1 MESPSQRSTAETA
14 RAYWELMRLDRPVG
28 SLLLLWPTLAALWI
42 AEEGTP
48 PIPILVIFVLGTF
61 VMRAAG
67 CVIND
72 LADQDFD
79 PHVERTRS
87 RPLADGRL
95 KTKDALVC
103 LAFLLLIGFCLVLSL
118 NVTTWWM
125 ALGGVL
131 ISAIYPFMK
140 RFTHLPQ
147 LILGVAF
154 SWGILMAGTAISNA
168 ISLPIFCFFAM
179 SFVWIVAYDT
189 QYAMVDRE
197 DDLKIGLKSTAIL
210 LGWLDRYVIAALQL
224 TVLAL
229 LLVLG
234 AIAKLNVLFLF
245 STVVVA
251 CLFFYQSCLTW
262 SRKRE
267 HCFRAFKNNATVG
280 LVLFTGIVLN
290 YMVAVPGHQL

>member
-1 MESPSQRSTAETA
+1 MESSSQRNTLKTA

-28 SLLLLWPTLAALWI
+28 SLLLLWPTLAALWV
-42 AEEGTP
+42 AGEAAP
-48 PIPILVIFVLGTF
+48 PIPILLIFALGTF

-72 LADQDFD
+72 VADQDFD
-79 PHVERTRS
+79 PHVERTKS

-95 KTKDALVC
+95 STREALTC
-103 LAFLLLIGFCLVLSL
+103 FAILLFIGLCLVLAL
-118 NVTTWWM
+118 NVLTWWM
-125 ALGGVL
+125 AIGGVL

-154 SWGILMAGTAISNA
+154 SWGILMAGTAISKTV
-168 ISLPIFCFFAM
+168 SLPILCFFAM
-179 SFVWIVAYDT
+179 SFVWIAAYDT
-189 QYAMVDRE
+189 QYAMVDRD

-210 LGWLDRYVIAALQL
+210 LGRLDRYVIAALQL

-229 LLVLG
+229 LLTLG
-234 AIAKLNVLFLF
+234 AVANLNVLYFG
-245 STVVVA
+245 SIVVVA
-251 CLFFYQSCLTW
+251 ALFVYQSCLTW

-267 HCFRAFKNNATVG
+267 SCFRAFKNNATVG
-280 LVLFTGIVLN
+280 LVLFVGIVLN
-290 YMVAVPGHQL
+290 YAVAVPGNQM

>member
-1 MESPSQRSTAETA
+1 
-14 RAYWELMRLDRPVG
+14 MRLDRPVG

-42 AEEGTP
+42 AGGKAP
-48 PIPILVIFVLGTF
+48 PMSILFIFVLGTF

-72 LADQDFD
+72 IADQNFD
-79 PHVERTRS
+79 SHVERTKS

-95 KTKDALVC
+95 NTRGALIC
-103 LAFLLLIGFCLVLSL
+103 LATLLLIGFCLVLAL
-118 NVTTWWM
+118 NVLTWWV

-131 ISAIYPFMK
+131 VSAIYPFMK

-147 LILGVAF
+147 LVLGVAF
-154 SWGILMAGTAISNA
+154 SWGILMAGTAISKS
-168 ISLPIFCFFAM
+168 ISLPILCFFAM

-197 DDLKIGLKSTAIL
+197 DDLKIGLKSTAII
-210 LGWLDRYVIAALQL
+210 LGRLDRYAIAVLQL

-229 LLVLG
+229 LFTLG
-234 AIAKLNVLFLF
+234 AIANLNVLF
-245 STVVVA
+245 SSSVVA
-251 CLFFYQSCLTW
+251 AALLFIYQSCLTW

-267 HCFRAFKNNATVG
+267 NCFRAFKNNATVG
-280 LVLFTGIVLN
+280 LVLFIGILLN
-290 YMVAVPGHQL
+290 YSVAVPGH

>member
-1 MESPSQRSTAETA
+1 MESSSPRNAVETA

-42 AEEGTP
+42 AGEGTP
-48 PIPILVIFVLGTF
+48 PIPILFIFVLGTF

-67 CVIND
+67 CVVND

-79 PHVERTRS
+79 PHVERTKS
-87 RPLADGRL
+87 RPLANGRL
-95 KTKDALVC
+95 KTKGALIC
-103 LAFLLLIGFCLVLSL
+103 FAFLLLIGSCLVLSL
-118 NVTTWWM
+118 NVVTWWM

-154 SWGILMAGTAISNA
+154 SWGILMAGTAISKA
-168 ISLPIFCFFAM
+168 VSLPILCFFAM

-210 LGWLDRYVIAALQL
+210 LGWLDRYVIASLQL

-229 LLVLG
+229 LLALG
-234 AIAKLNVLFLF
+234 AIANLNVLFSF
-245 STVVVA
+245 SVVVVA
-251 CLFFYQSCLTW
+251 VLFTYQSCLTW

-267 HCFRAFKNNATVG
+267 NCFRAFKNNATVG
-280 LVLFTGIVLN
+280 LVLFIGIVLN
-290 YMVAVPGHQL
+290 YAVAVPGHQM

>member
-1 MESPSQRSTAETA
+1 MDSPSQLGLAETA

-42 AEEGTP
+42 AGGEAP
-48 PIPILVIFVLGTF
+48 PISILVIFVVGTF

-72 LADQDFD
+72 IADQNFD
-79 PHVERTRS
+79 SHVERTKS

-95 KTKDALVC
+95 NTRGAIVC
-103 LAFLLLIGFCLVLSL
+103 LAVLLLIGFCLVLAL
-118 NVTTWWM
+118 NVLTWWV

-131 ISAIYPFMK
+131 VSAIYPFMK
-140 RFTHLPQ
+140 RYTHLPQ

-154 SWGILMAGTAISNA
+154 SWGILMAGTAISET
-168 ISLPIFCFFAM
+168 ISLPILCFFAA

-210 LGWLDRYVIAALQL
+210 FGRWDRYVIAAFQL
-224 TVLAL
+224 IVL
-229 LLVLG
+229 LLLLALG
-234 AIAKLNVLFLF
+234 AIGSLNVLFTF
-245 STVVVA
+245 SVLVVA
-251 CLFFYQSCLTW
+251 ILFAYQSLLSW

-267 HCFRAFKNNATVG
+267 NCFRAFKNNATVG
-280 LVLFTGIVLN
+280 LVLFIGILLN
-290 YMVAVPGHQL
+290 YSVAVPGH

>member
-1 MESPSQRSTAETA
+1 MEIA

-42 AEEGTP
+42 AGEGTP

-72 LADQDFD
+72 LADQNFD
-79 PHVERTRS
+79 PHVERTKS

-95 KTKDALVC
+95 NTKGALFCFAV
-103 LAFLLLIGFCLVLSL
+103 LLLIGSCLVLAL
-118 NVTTWWM
+118 NVLTWWM
-125 ALGGVL
+125 AVGGVL

-140 RFTHLPQ
+140 RYTHLPQ

-154 SWGILMAGTAISNA
+154 SWGILMAGTAISES
-168 ISLPIFCFFAM
+168 ISLPVFCFFAM

-197 DDLKIGLKSTAIL
+197 DDLKIGLRSTAIL
-210 LGWLDRYVIAALQL
+210 LGRLDRYVIAALQL
-224 TVLAL
+224 TVLVL
-229 LLVLG
+229 LLTLG
-234 AIAKLNVLFLF
+234 AIADFNVLFLL
-245 STVVVA
+245 SIVIVA
-251 CLFFYQSCLTW
+251 VLFVYQSCLTW
-262 SRKRE
+262 TRQRE
-267 HCFRAFKNNATVG
+267 RCFRAFKNNAIVG
-280 LVLFTGIVLN
+280 LVLFIGVLLN
-290 YMVAVPGHQL
+290 YTVAVPGHQV